1 MIKLLICTVSAAVL
15 AACVLQ
21 LRQQRQA
28 ISYQTSEL
36 HDRIKGQQARLWD
49 QQLRIASY
57 TSPNAITHT
66 VDSHKIEMVPQAP
79 IPTRRGNW
87 IERLRTADGAQ

>member
-1 MIKLLICTVSAAVL
+1 MVKLLICTVSAALL

-28 ISYQTSEL
+28 LGYQQTEL
-36 HDRIKGQQARLWD
+36 HDRIKSQQAKLWD

-57 TSPNAITHT
+57 TSPNAISHP
-66 VDSHKIEMVPQAP
+66 VDSHKLDMVPQSP
-79 IPTRRGNW
+79 LPRGPASW
-87 IERLRTADGAQ
+87 MDRLRSADGAE

>member
-1 MIKLLICTVSAAVL
+1 MIKLLICTVSAALL

-28 ISYQTSEL
+28 LAYQQAEL
-36 HDRIKGQQARLWD
+36 HDRIKSQQAKLWD

-57 TSPNAITHT
+57 TSPNAISHT
-66 VDSHKIEMVPQAP
+66 VDSHKLDMVPQAP
-79 IPTRRGNW
+79 LPNGSGSW
-87 IERLRTADGAQ
+87 IERLRSADGSD